1 MFFVNK
7 QLWCHFGK
15 RTQCGTVLP
24 EMLTEL
30 FVRSYFQHNKLLIYF
45 FSFLWHKVIVLISNM
60 FIYAKIGN
68 SKFVEMHAI
77 ASDIYP
83 SALVFYTRHRLILR
97 SIELFIYIQ
106 TCVNVNAF
114 QIKKIWTTVASLHC
128 CNLIWGLA
136 NNNYSLYF
144 LQFLMGTVAIYVCAI
159 FSFPSYI
166 VILYIVGPLSKLTET
181 SFFCWRLHK
190 YDLLQ
195 FVVMDHSTVIFQKEK
210 GGGGK
215 YITYK
220 KNHWYARLQ

>member
-1 MFFVNK
+1 MRMDKYLKRSRAFQRILNCQSSHIWTYLIWELWLYVTEMRKNK
-7 QLWCHFGK
+7 
-15 RTQCGTVLP
+15 
-24 EMLTEL
+24 
-30 FVRSYFQHNKLLIYF
+30 S
-45 FSFLWHKVIVLISNM
+45 KVC
-60 FIYAKIGN
+60 Y
-68 SKFVEMHAI
+68 
-77 ASDIYP
+77 D
-83 SALVFYTRHRLILR
+83 RLIVR

-106 TCVNVNAF
+106 TCVNVNAY

-195 FVVMDHSTVIFQKEK
+195 FVVMDHSTVIFQV
-210 GGGGK
+210 
-215 YITYK
+215 TLP
-220 KNHWYARLQ
+220 NFS

>member
-1 MFFVNK
+1 MRRLAIQNSLK
-7 QLWCHFGK
+7 C
-15 RTQCGTVLP
+15 
-24 EMLTEL
+24 M
-30 FVRSYFQHNKLLIYF
+30 RSLQIFIHPHCYFILDT
-45 FSFLWHKVIVLISNM
+45 
-60 FIYAKIGN
+60 G
-68 SKFVEMHAI
+68 
-77 ASDIYP
+77 
-83 SALVFYTRHRLILR
+83 LILW

-106 TCVNVNAF
+106 ICV
-114 QIKKIWTTVASLHC
+114 IHC